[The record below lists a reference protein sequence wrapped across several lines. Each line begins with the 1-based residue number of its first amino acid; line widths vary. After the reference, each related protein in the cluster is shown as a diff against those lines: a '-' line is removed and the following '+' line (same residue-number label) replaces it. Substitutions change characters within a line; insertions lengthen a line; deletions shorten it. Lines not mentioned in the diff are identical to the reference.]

1 MYDFEPSK
9 LKLVNLKTILSRLEK
24 SDFLSGKTSENRRTK
39 NVWVLFFA
47 FFKRSAKFIKYMKNR
62 KDREKFEIY
71 LQTIGRDISVYKSE
85 GWTEAGF
92 KTVSDWLFLG
102 SALIGREFLK
112 SLQVKCI
119 EYGH

>member
-1 MYDFEPSK
+1 
-9 LKLVNLKTILSRLEK
+9 
-24 SDFLSGKTSENRRTK
+24 
-39 NVWVLFFA
+39 
-47 FFKRSAKFIKYMKNR
+47 MKNR

-85 GWTEAGF
+85 GWTEAGL
-92 KTVSDWLFLG
+92 KTVSDWLFSG

-112 SLQVKCI
+112 PLQVKCI